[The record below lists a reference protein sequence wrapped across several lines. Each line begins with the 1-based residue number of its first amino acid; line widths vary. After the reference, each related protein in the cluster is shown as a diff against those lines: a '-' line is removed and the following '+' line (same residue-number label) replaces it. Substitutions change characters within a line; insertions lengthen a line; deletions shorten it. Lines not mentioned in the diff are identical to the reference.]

1 MHEFR
6 KAGIS
11 ADMDFNGKSFRAQL
25 KVANQMGAPIV
36 CILGEEELKAGKV
49 SIKDMETGQQVEVP
63 LEEGVPFVRTK
74 LGE

>member
-1 MHEFR
+1 
-6 KAGIS
+6 
-11 ADMDFNGKSFRAQL
+11 
-25 KVANQMGAPIV
+25 
-36 CILGEEELKAGKV
+36 GEEELKAGKV